1 MSLLPLGLLSQGGG
15 GGGAGAFEQI
25 ATVFGTG
32 SSGTITF
39 SSIPATYKHLQ
50 IRATPRSDDSN
61 TIGNLSMRING
72 DTAAN
77 YSWHF
82 MQGYGTGQW
91 SSSGSSASLISLRDY
106 PAANFGVASA
116 HGTIVVDL
124 LDYSDTNKN
133 KTVRAFSGLTNGI
146 SQTQVSLMSGNWRS
160 TSAVTSLTMT
170 AALGSF
176 VTASRFSLYGIK
188 G

>member
-15 GGGAGAFEQI
+15 AANAGAFEQI

-50 IRATPRSDDSN
+50 IRVSARSNDDNAISN
-61 TIGNLSMRING
+61 LRMTMNG
-72 DTAAN
+72 DSAAN

-82 MQGYGTGQW
+82 MQGFGSGQW
-91 SSSGSSASLISLRDY
+91 SSAGSSTSLIALRDIL
-106 PAANFGVASA
+106 S
-116 HGTIVVDL
+116 GTSGNIPGSLIIDLVD
-124 LDYSDTNKN
+124 YADTNKF
-133 KTVRAFSGLTNGI
+133 KTVRALAGLSNGTT
-146 SQTQVSLMSGNWRS
+146 QNQVSLISGNYRS
-160 TSAVTSLTMT
+160 TTAVSSLTLSI
-170 AALGSF
+170 AAGSF
-176 VTASRFSLYGIK
+176 ITASRFSLYGIK